1 MRSASAA
8 RATEPTS
15 TSEFRVVW
23 PDGSVHW
30 VDDKARAFF
39 DENGKPLYMTGA
51 CADITSRK
59 EAAETLREN
68 EERLR
73 AIFNQAAVGIAV
85 ATLDGRFLDMN
96 KRFSEILGYSPDEL
110 RDLTFTSITHPD
122 DLTLTPRPRWASCS
136 RGPSPSTRSRNAT
149 CAGTARPCGA

>member
-8 RATEPTS
+8 PAKGPTS
-15 TSEFRVVW
+15 IIEFRVVW

-39 DENGKPLYMTGA
+39 DEDGKPLYMTGA
-51 CADITSRK
+51 CTDITSRK

-96 KRFSEILGYSPDEL
+96 RRFSGIS
-110 RDLTFTSITHPD
+110 
-122 DLTLTPRPRWASCS
+122 
-136 RGPSPSTRSRNAT
+136 
-149 CAGTARPCGA
+149 GTAPTSSVT

>member
-1 MRSASAA
+1 MRSCERCA
-8 RATEPTS
+8 RDGADFDI
-15 TSEFRVVW
+15 EFRVVW

-30 VDDKARAFF
+30 IDDKAKAFF
-39 DENGKPLYMTGA
+39 DEHGKPLYMTGA

-96 KRFSEILGYSPDEL
+96 RKVLGDP
-110 RDLTFTSITHPD
+110 RATAPTS
-122 DLTLTPRPRWASCS
+122 S
-136 RGPSPSTRSRNAT
+136 AT
-149 CAGTARPCGA
+149 